1 MMNELHYLAS
11 FSGLTLTKLRAA
23 PTTGLHPFPVLG
35 Q

>member
-11 FSGLTLTKLRAA
+11 FSGLRLTKLKAA
-23 PTTGLHPFPVLG
+23 PTARLHPFPVLE